1 MITRKQTLWLT
12 SAALAALAASTANAQ
27 DAPQGGACAAAQQ
40 AVTAIGEKYKPA
52 FDEIEDEGDAL
63 KSDAEFSGKVD
74 WEDTRIVFD
83 LPQVTINDQRIVF
96 GAPQVTMRLNTI
108 VFHTP
113 SVRMVRKKTGEYP
126 EFTCHGF
133 SCTVR
138 WSPIYTDVPETF
150 MERQEIKTEIPEF
163 RWDNAEV
170 VIGVPEFTMVRN
182 EIVLGLPRF
191 TLTHVMLN
199 ADKLQDKGQALK
211 TKADAL
217 AAEQNEAVGN
227 AVHGLYDCQR
237 NEILRQRG
245 VTNGQ
250 FDNAVKQVQASMAEL
265 AARGV
270 DTSAVRQSDGT
281 VTDMNKVIADIL
293 KKQQEANARFDRI
306 LEDLTKNEKKSVN
319 KAVTA

>member
-1 MITRKQTLWLT
+1 MITRNQTLWLA
-12 SAALAALAASTANAQ
+12 SAALSALAVSTADAQ

-40 AVTAIGEKYKPA
+40 AVTAVGEKYKPA

-63 KSDAEFSGKVD
+63 KSDAEFSGKVT

-108 VFHTP
+108 IFHTP

-133 SCTVR
+133 SCTVK

-163 RWDNAEV
+163 RWDNTEV

-182 EIVLGLPRF
+182 EIVLGLPQF
-191 TLTHVMLN
+191 TLTHVVLN
-199 ADKLQDKGQALK
+199 ADKIQEKGQALK

-245 VTNGQ
+245 VANGQ
-250 FDNAVKQVQASMAEL
+250 FDNAIKQVRASMADL
-265 AARGV
+265 SARGV
-270 DTSAVRQSDGT
+270 DTSAVRQADGS

-293 KKQQEANARFDRI
+293 KKQQDANARFDRI

-319 KAVTA
+319 KAVAA

>member
-83 LPQVTINDQRIVF
+83 LPQVTVNDQRIVF

-163 RWDNAEV
+163 RWDNTEV

-245 VTNGQ
+245 VANGQ

>member
-12 SAALAALAASTANAQ
+12 SAALAALAASPANAQ

-150 MERQEIKTEIPEF
+150 MERQEIRTEIPEF
-163 RWDNAEV
+163 RWDNTEV

-191 TLTHVMLN
+191 TLTHVVLN
-199 ADKLQDKGQALK
+199 ADKLQDRGQALK

-245 VTNGQ
+245 VANGQ
-250 FDNAVKQVQASMAEL
+250 FDNAIKQVQASMAEL